1 MIWNPWKIFGKE
13 FIFSKTLGLLPV
25 VLLKKLLH
33 RYFSRGLIID
43 MKISIFTERLSVAA
57 FSANRCD
64 TDVVIRNFRK
74 MRYRTISIS
83 IQYRTNDESAATIN
97 NFRHIK
103 NYIPFIWHLSRFHF
117 TSSYNVL
124 FFSNCV
130 YYFVLFSLTCTTM
143 WTVQNMFDDLIQK
156 K

>member
-1 MIWNPWKIFGKE
+1 MLKIFGKE
-13 FIFSKTLGLLPV
+13 FIFSKTLALLPV

-33 RYFSRGLIID
+33 RHFSRGLIID

-103 NYIPFIWHLSRFHF
+103 NYIPFIWHLSRFDF

-124 FFSNCV
+124 FFSNRV
-130 YYFVLFSLTCTTM
+130 YYFVLFSLPVYYLVNCT
-143 WTVQNMFDDLIQK
+143 
-156 K
+156 

>member
-83 IQYRTNDESAATIN
+83 IKYRANYESAATIN

-103 NYIPFIWHLSRFHF
+103 NYIPFIWHLSRFDF

-124 FFSNCV
+124 FFSNRV
-130 YYFVLFSLTCTTM
+130 YYFVLFSLPVYYLVNCT
-143 WTVQNMFDDLIQK
+143 
-156 K
+156 

>member
-83 IQYRTNDESAATIN
+83 IQYRTNYESAATIN

-103 NYIPFIWHLSRFHF
+103 NYIPFIWHLSRFDF

-124 FFSNCV
+124 FFSNRV
-130 YYFVLFSLTCTTM
+130 YYFVLFSLYVYYLVNCT
-143 WTVQNMFDDLIQK
+143 
-156 K
+156 

>member
-13 FIFSKTLGLLPV
+13 FIFSKTLTLLPV

-103 NYIPFIWHLSRFHF
+103 NYIPFIWHLSRFDF

-124 FFSNCV
+124 FFSNRV
-130 YYFVLFSLTCTTM
+130 YYFVLFSLPVYYLVNCT
-143 WTVQNMFDDLIQK
+143 
-156 K
+156 

>member
-103 NYIPFIWHLSRFHF
+103 NYIPFIWHLSRFDF

-124 FFSNCV
+124 FFSNRV
-130 YYFVLFSLTCTTM
+130 YYFVLFSLPVYYLVNCT
-143 WTVQNMFDDLIQK
+143 
-156 K
+156 

>member
-103 NYIPFIWHLSRFHF
+103 NYIPFIWHLSRFDF

-124 FFSNCV
+124 FFSNRV
-130 YYFVLFSLTCTTM
+130 YHFVLFSLPVYYLVNCT
-143 WTVQNMFDDLIQK
+143 
-156 K
+156 

>member
-103 NYIPFIWHLSRFHF
+103 NYIPFIWHLSRFDF

-124 FFSNCV
+124 FFSNRV
-130 YYFVLFSLTCTTM
+130 YYFVLFSLYVYYLVNCT
-143 WTVQNMFDDLIQK
+143 
-156 K
+156 

>member
-64 TDVVIRNFRK
+64 TDVVIRNLRK

-103 NYIPFIWHLSRFHF
+103 NYIPFIWHLSRFDF

-124 FFSNCV
+124 FFSNRV
-130 YYFVLFSLTCTTM
+130 YYFVLFSLPVYYLVNCT
-143 WTVQNMFDDLIQK
+143 
-156 K
+156 

>member
-33 RYFSRGLIID
+33 RYFSRGFIID

-103 NYIPFIWHLSRFHF
+103 NYIPFIWHLSRFDF

-124 FFSNCV
+124 FFSNRV
-130 YYFVLFSLTCTTM
+130 YYFVLFSLPVYYLVNCT
-143 WTVQNMFDDLIQK
+143 
-156 K
+156 

>member
-13 FIFSKTLGLLPV
+13 FIFSKTLTLLPV

-64 TDVVIRNFRK
+64 TDVVIRNFPK

-103 NYIPFIWHLSRFHF
+103 NYIPFIWHLSRFDF

-124 FFSNCV
+124 FFSNRV
-130 YYFVLFSLTCTTM
+130 YYFVLFSLPVYYLVNCT
-143 WTVQNMFDDLIQK
+143 
-156 K
+156 

>member
-13 FIFSKTLGLLPV
+13 FIFSKTLTLLPV

-83 IQYRTNDESAATIN
+83 MQYRTNDESAATIN

-103 NYIPFIWHLSRFHF
+103 NYIPFIWHLSRFDF

-124 FFSNCV
+124 FFSNRV
-130 YYFVLFSLTCTTM
+130 YYFVLFSLPVYYLVNCT
-143 WTVQNMFDDLIQK
+143 
-156 K
+156 

>member
-1 MIWNPWKIFGKE
+1 MIWNPWKIFGEE

-103 NYIPFIWHLSRFHF
+103 NYIPFIWHLSRFDF

-124 FFSNCV
+124 FFSNRV
-130 YYFVLFSLTCTTM
+130 YYFVLFSLPVYYLVNCT
-143 WTVQNMFDDLIQK
+143 
-156 K
+156 